1 MSLYN
6 KKISQKSKNEL
17 HKLMRYFQIEAAVSN
32 DREAYQILKIYN
44 DELNRVLPK
53 IREQLYKERSKKNA
67 L

>member
-17 HKLMRYFQIEAAVSN
+17 HKLMRHFQIEAAVSN

-53 IREQLYKERSKKNA
+53 IKEQIYKERSKNNA

>member
-17 HKLMRYFQIEAAVSN
+17 HKLMRHFQIEAAVSN
-32 DREAYQILKIYN
+32 DREAYQILKAYN
-44 DELNRVLPK
+44 DELNKVLPR
-53 IREQLYKERSKKNA
+53 IREGFYKERSKDNA

>member
-17 HKLMRYFQIEAAVSN
+17 HKLMRHFQIEAAVSN
-32 DREAYQILKIYN
+32 DREAYQILKAYN
-44 DELNRVLPK
+44 DELNRVLPR
-53 IREQLYKERSKKNA
+53 IREGFYKERSKSNA

>member
-1 MSLYN
+1 MRHYN
-6 KKISQKSKNEL
+6 KKISEKSKNEL
-17 HKLMRYFQIEAAVSN
+17 HKLMQHFQIEAAVSN

-53 IREQLYKERSKKNA
+53 IREQLYKERSKSNA

>member
-17 HKLMRYFQIEAAVSN
+17 HKLMRHFQIEAAVSN
-32 DREAYQILKIYN
+32 DREAYQILKAYN
-44 DELNRVLPK
+44 DELNRVLPR
-53 IREQLYKERSKKNA
+53 IREGFYKERSKNNA

>member
-1 MSLYN
+1 MSIYN
-6 KKISQKSKNEL
+6 KKISEKSKNEL
-17 HKLMRYFQIEAAVSN
+17 HKLMRHFQIEAAVSN

-53 IREQLYKERSKKNA
+53 IKEQIYKERSKNNA

>member
-17 HKLMRYFQIEAAVSN
+17 HKLMRHFQIEAAVSN
-32 DREAYQILKIYN
+32 DREAYQILKVYN

-53 IREQLYKERSKKNA
+53 IREQIYKERSKNNA

>member
-17 HKLMRYFQIEAAVSN
+17 HKLMRHFQIEAAVSN
-32 DREAYQILKIYN
+32 DREAYQILKAYN
-44 DELNRVLPK
+44 DELNRVLPR
-53 IREQLYKERSKKNA
+53 IREGFYKERSKDNA

>member
-32 DREAYQILKIYN
+32 DREAYQILKAYN
-44 DELNRVLPK
+44 DELNRVLPR
-53 IREQLYKERSKKNA
+53 IREGFYKERSKSNA